1 MVVNWRGF
9 LQAYPMKKKSEVTSK
24 MKAFLALIERQAA
37 VPATDIK
44 VIRTDGGTTRYS
56 SFQNGVAERSVR
68 TVTEMASA
76 ILIDSGLPHSMWADA
91 LLHAVFLRNR
101 IPRRGETIT
110 PHEKIFKRRPD
121 VSKLP
126 TFGQAVSSRI
136 PEEIR
141 VKYQRFTEARGEIGA
156 FVGCTDKIKGYKVL
170 LPGPGAPVFEAHDAT
185 LIDRMLHKLRDVG
198 EDDPADFRDGD
209 DHEAPQAALDAH
221 QSAST
226 ARRRSRRIASQTEP
240 QIAAF
245 AALGEV
251 IREPLNMAEARRSP
265 QWAQWDQAINTE
277 VQALFANGTFEWV
290 DPPDN
295 VAVLDHTIQFRLK
308 TGANGEIV
316 QYKAR
321 LCARGDR

>member
-110 PHEKIFKRRPD
+110 PHEKIFRRRPD

-198 EDDPADFRDGD
+198 RTTLPTFEMATTTKLLKRPSTPTSPRPQHAGDHAASPAR
-209 DHEAPQAALDAH
+209 P
-221 QSAST
+221 S
-226 ARRRSRRIASQTEP
+226 
-240 QIAAF
+240 
-245 AALGEV
+245 
-251 IREPLNMAEARRSP
+251 RRSP
-265 QWAQWDQAINTE
+265 HSLHWE
-277 VQALFANGTFEWV
+277 
-290 DPPDN
+290 
-295 VAVLDHTIQFRLK
+295 R
-308 TGANGEIV
+308 
-316 QYKAR
+316 
-321 LCARGDR
+321 